1 MASFEKLPARSGDGL
16 RRIRVKL
23 VRAHHRAPTD
33 QTMWRP
39 IFDTKAAAR
48 SWVVK
53 AEKHLDYGHVP
64 DCLCESMS
72 SACTGLTTP
81 APPVEP
87 PKPAAETLTLTTWR
101 ERWWPTYCR
110 STRKAARSIEETDRR
125 WRLHLEP
132 RWGESPLAAFD
143 RLDIQDWVDEEL
155 AGWKAP
161 GTVELIYKDL
171 QLLLSAAADNRP
183 PILTYNPCYKIR
195 LPEGNGA
202 EAIHTDTAGI
212 ARIADRCDFYRDL
225 VWCLYGSGWRW
236 AEMAGLR
243 DDLVVTG
250 NRDADDNGPCIDREA
265 GVLRIHPEL
274 GCLVESSGSLASGP
288 PKTRGSAR
296 TTPVPEFVFDMI
308 DARLDVMPKKG
319 ERDSFVWHGPRG
331 GLLRRSGFN
340 RRVWRPAC
348 DGREEEPKRR
358 GTPGRPAWDPLVPGM
373 KVHGIRHSHKA
384 VLEAAGIPDS
394 AIEARLGHSRGGRGI
409 SGVYSHVLPETE
421 DRIVKVL
428 QSRYEAAILL

>member
-87 PKPAAETLTLTTWR
+87 PKPASETLTLTTWR

-132 RWGESPLAAFD
+132 RWGESPLATFD

-243 DDLVVTG
+243 NDLVVTG
-250 NRDADDNGPCIDREA
+250 NRDADDNGPCIDRES